1 MFDIIFEVMT
11 HIITTYI
18 HTSIPI
24 PIPIPIRPIGGD
36 GPSEKSVGS
45 PPRQDSPI

>member
-1 MFDIIFEVMT
+1 MLIIFEVMT

-18 HTSIPI
+18 HTS
-24 PIPIPIRPIGGD
+24 IPIPIRPIGGD